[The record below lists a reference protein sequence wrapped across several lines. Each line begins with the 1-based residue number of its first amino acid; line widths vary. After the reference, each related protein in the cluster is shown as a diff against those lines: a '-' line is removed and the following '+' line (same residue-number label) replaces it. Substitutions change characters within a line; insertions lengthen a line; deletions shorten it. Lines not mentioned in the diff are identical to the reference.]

1 MENWQLCQDLWIT
14 SVNFESGKEIA
25 TTHTPVSERAL
36 KKEDFPTFG
45 RPKEGVGLRKALN
58 VKNKPTMPIFRLLL
72 GRPSRVFFSG
82 AAVFL
87 GGIFFLM
94 ESDGDVEKN
103 ERETKIGYR

>member
-1 MENWQLCQDLWIT
+1 MENWRLCQDLWIT
-14 SVNFESGKEIA
+14 SVNSSRGTRLRPNK
-25 TTHTPVSERAL
+25 PVSERAL

-45 RPKEGVGLRKALN
+45 RPKEDVGLRKGLN

-72 GRPSRVFFSG
+72 GRPSKVFFSS
-82 AAVFL
+82 AAAFF

-103 ERETKIGYR
+103 ERGTKIGYR

>member
-1 MENWQLCQDLWIT
+1 MENWRLCQDLWIT
-14 SVNFESGKEIA
+14 SVNSSGG
-25 TTHTPVSERAL
+25 TRSRLHTPVSERAL

-45 RPKEGVGLRKALN
+45 RPKEDVGLRKGLN
-58 VKNKPTMPIFRLLL
+58 VKNKPTMPILRLLL

-82 AAVFL
+82 AADFL

-103 ERETKIGYR
+103 ERETEIGYR